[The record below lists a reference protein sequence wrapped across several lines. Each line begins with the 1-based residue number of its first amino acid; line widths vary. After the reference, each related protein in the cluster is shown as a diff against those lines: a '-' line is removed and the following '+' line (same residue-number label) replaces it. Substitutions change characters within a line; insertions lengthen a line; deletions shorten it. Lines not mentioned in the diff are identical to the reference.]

1 MERKDKQELYVV
13 GIGSSAGGL
22 DALKS
27 FFNGVK
33 SSENLAFVIIQH
45 QNPEHKTLLPKLLAK
60 NTNIPIKIIEGNESI
75 EPQIYVAPPGRN
87 VEIKGGK
94 FILSPPSGGYSPSP
108 SVDFFFES
116 LGNQY
121 GMRSYG
127 VILSG
132 TGSDGS
138 IGIRTIKS
146 EDGIVFAQDLDEAAY
161 DGMPSS
167 AIETGIVDFVLP
179 ASSMAHEIDRLCST
193 QRDGILAHLKD
204 SEDKDLNPIFTLL
217 SEATEV
223 DFRYYKPA
231 TVARRIE
238 RRMVATQ
245 NYNIKSYKE
254 YIQSN
259 HHEIKLLFKDLLI
272 GVTSFFRDTEAFNT
286 LREAIQDYIK
296 KKSKKSLRIW
306 SAGCSTG
313 EEAYTLAILLYELLG
328 EKVGSFN
335 VNIFATDLDEDSIIK
350 ARKGIYPQ
358 SSFLKMDKKIL
369 SKYFI
374 FKNGH
379 FEATKKIRDMIIF
392 SKHNLIKDPP
402 FVKLDMIS
410 CRNMMIYMDQNT
422 QKRLFEIFHYSLC
435 PEGILFLG
443 KSENASGETRYF
455 KPISQKSKIFK
466 RVAGIGKTPMSI
478 YGRNKKPTPNIST
491 PETQNSLEDEITQ
504 AIMDTIISNHYYSCV
519 VLNENYEL
527 LYTQGDISNYLKLPQ
542 GRMNANIYKLINPS
556 FSVELR
562 AIITKALKDGTPATK
577 HTIIKQDNKSI
588 KVTIHAASIKS
599 ASHGNFIVLLF
610 KEEDIYEITESKEYS
625 SSDNDIKLRE
635 KELEDELNATRE
647 YLQTVVEELETSNEE
662 LQALNEE
669 LQASN
674 EELQATN
681 EEMETSNE
689 ELSSTNEELQSAYSE
704 LKSLYS
710 EREEKRKVLQLYV
723 DELKDSQKLLEAKN
737 RELIDFQRELS
748 QKEHMLNS
756 IFQASNIGI
765 CITDED
771 GMFIKV
777 NKAYGDIYGYS
788 EDELI
793 GNHFTKV
800 VPQKDKEMAKKA
812 HDDFIAGSCEIP
824 AEWDV
829 VGKNNENIKILAT
842 AARLHPEGDTI
853 HKITT
858 IMDITEYSK
867 AQKRVIDSETKF
879 RTIFN
884 STTGIIFIYPLNEA
898 LRPEGIVDANAS
910 ALEFLGYSKKEIQAL
925 SIRDIIKDFDE
936 KAIVELHE
944 ELMTNRHKTFK
955 KQIENADGNLISA
968 QIDASLI
975 NIDGKN
981 SVLMIARE
989 ISKKENS

>member
-87 VEIKGGK
+87 VEIKEGK

-328 EKVGSFN
+328 EKAGSFN

-402 FVKLDMIS
+402 FVKL
-410 CRNMMIYMDQNT
+410 
-422 QKRLFEIFHYSLC
+422 
-435 PEGILFLG
+435 
-443 KSENASGETRYF
+443 
-455 KPISQKSKIFK
+455 
-466 RVAGIGKTPMSI
+466 
-478 YGRNKKPTPNIST
+478 
-491 PETQNSLEDEITQ
+491 
-504 AIMDTIISNHYYSCV
+504 
-519 VLNENYEL
+519 
-527 LYTQGDISNYLKLPQ
+527 
-542 GRMNANIYKLINPS
+542 
-556 FSVELR
+556 
-562 AIITKALKDGTPATK
+562 
-577 HTIIKQDNKSI
+577 
-588 KVTIHAASIKS
+588 
-599 ASHGNFIVLLF
+599 
-610 KEEDIYEITESKEYS
+610 
-625 SSDNDIKLRE
+625 
-635 KELEDELNATRE
+635 
-647 YLQTVVEELETSNEE
+647 
-662 LQALNEE
+662 
-669 LQASN
+669 
-674 EELQATN
+674 
-681 EEMETSNE
+681 
-689 ELSSTNEELQSAYSE
+689 
-704 LKSLYS
+704 
-710 EREEKRKVLQLYV
+710 
-723 DELKDSQKLLEAKN
+723 
-737 RELIDFQRELS
+737 
-748 QKEHMLNS
+748 
-756 IFQASNIGI
+756 
-765 CITDED
+765 
-771 GMFIKV
+771 
-777 NKAYGDIYGYS
+777 
-788 EDELI
+788 
-793 GNHFTKV
+793 
-800 VPQKDKEMAKKA
+800 
-812 HDDFIAGSCEIP
+812 
-824 AEWDV
+824 
-829 VGKNNENIKILAT
+829 
-842 AARLHPEGDTI
+842 
-853 HKITT
+853 
-858 IMDITEYSK
+858 
-867 AQKRVIDSETKF
+867 
-879 RTIFN
+879 
-884 STTGIIFIYPLNEA
+884 
-898 LRPEGIVDANAS
+898 
-910 ALEFLGYSKKEIQAL
+910 
-925 SIRDIIKDFDE
+925 
-936 KAIVELHE
+936 
-944 ELMTNRHKTFK
+944 
-955 KQIENADGNLISA
+955 
-968 QIDASLI
+968 
-975 NIDGKN
+975 
-981 SVLMIARE
+981 
-989 ISKKENS
+989 